1 MMVIFFNV
9 SLHLPPPLLLACA
22 HKTAT
27 SFSPSL
33 GVACQDVFPSIPSH
47 SSLSSLRSSSSSS
60 SSSFLEDEGKVSR
73 KQSSNRSHCTS
84 LL

>member
-27 SFSPSL
+27 SFSPFL

-47 SSLSSLRSSSSSS
+47 SSLSSLRSSSS
-60 SSSFLEDEGKVSR
+60 FLEDEGKVSR
-73 KQSSNRSHCTS
+73 KQSSNRSHCTP